1 MRALRMRTTLQP
13 CDRAL
18 RLSSQVISDTIN
30 ALPVKPTAVSHALGP
45 YLHVQQVGF
54 CMYEAWWY
62 GLLLYLL
69 FLKKYLFFG
78 GHRGAVRWPDAS
90 I

>member
-1 MRALRMRTTLQP
+1 MRFMHLIRLHLLKNACVADAATLQP

-54 CMYEAWWY
+54 CMYMQVG
-62 GLLLYLL
+62 GLVVVW
-69 FLKKYLFFG
+69 FAAGTF
-78 GHRGAVRWPDAS
+78 
-90 I
+90 